1 MSLMPIDLDAEAI
14 LFDGQWSTRDD
25 LARRIKGMLDGG
37 DYSIS
42 RPSTALEQLTQ
53 TIASVRT
60 LAFRATPDLVE
71 ALNMAAARSGK
82 SVGGF
87 IRDLLIDNIAGAPE
101 APPTHPNEAVAA
113 PRAKTDPEMPA
124 AAAAPEAS
132 APVAAAPL
140 TSGPVTVPIP
150 APVAIPPPAP
160 SVPPQIFA
168 GPGALKAAG
177 VPGAVK
183 DATMM
188 GGSRDQTM
196 PHMPSVVVEPDLENE
211 SAVELTNQKKKEE
224 ESERRWFNQ

>member
-25 LARRIKGMLDGG
+25 LARRIKTMLDAG
-37 DYSIS
+37 DYSIA
-42 RPSTALEQLTQ
+42 RQSTALEQLTS
-53 TIASVRT
+53 TLAAVRT

-87 IRDLLIDNIAGAPE
+87 IRDTLIDSIAGAPE
-101 APPTHPNEAVAA
+101 VAQAHPHDAAAA

-124 AAAAPEAS
+124 VAMSPAPT
-132 APVAAAPL
+132 PVA
-140 TSGPVTVPIP
+140 VPPPMP
-150 APVAIPPPAP
+150 APAPA
-160 SVPPQIFA
+160 SQVFA

-177 VPGAVK
+177 VP
-183 DATMM
+183 DN
-188 GGSRDQTM
+188 QTL
-196 PHMPSVVVEPDLENE
+196 PAMPSVVVEPALANE
-211 SAVELTNQKKKEE
+211 TVVDLTNPKKKEE